1 MAQDGRKK
9 SIWGIGPK
17 LLSSTLI
24 YFVIMFYISS
34 TDFQI
39 AVASEQ
45 IGAIHLVSIALLAIG
60 IINWLVL
67 GRLVVSIYRAGI
79 LYRKGI
85 YAFCRHPFYANFI
98 FVLVPGLCLFF
109 NSWLILTTPLFMYFL
124 FKYFINEEEAELI
137 KQFGDAY
144 LQYRQEVNALVPRL
158 R

>member
-1 MAQDGRKK
+1 MAEYRRKK
-9 SIWGIGPK
+9 TIWGIGPK
-17 LLSSTLI
+17 LLSSTLL
-24 YFVIMFYISS
+24 YFVITFYISS
-34 TDFQI
+34 PYFQI
-39 AVASEQ
+39 SVASEQ
-45 IGAIHLVSIALLAIG
+45 IGAIHLMSIALSAIG

-67 GRLVVSIYRAGI
+67 GRLVVSIYMSGA

-98 FVLVPGLCLFF
+98 FILVPGICLFF

-124 FKYFINEEEAELI
+124 FKYFINEEEAGLI

-144 LQYRQEVNALVPRL
+144 LQYRQEVNALVPKL